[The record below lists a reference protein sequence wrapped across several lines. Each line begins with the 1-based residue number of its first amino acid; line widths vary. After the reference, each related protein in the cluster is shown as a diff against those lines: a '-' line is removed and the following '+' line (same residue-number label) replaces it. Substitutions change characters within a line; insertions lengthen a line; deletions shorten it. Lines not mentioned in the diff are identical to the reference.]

1 MPWKCPAC
9 QSQIAH
15 SELETKPR
23 PSTSY
28 RCHIC
33 RLELFFDSSTNRM
46 TVAPMR
52 DDENE
57 KLRPSGSQSDDG
69 VA

>member
-9 QSQIAH
+9 HINIHH
-15 SELETKPR
+15 SDLEDKPR
-23 PSTSY
+23 PNAHY

-33 RLELFFDSSTNRM
+33 RLELAFDPTANRM

-52 DDENE
+52 DDENQ
-57 KLRPSGSQSDDG
+57 KLRPSGQHPDDA
-69 VA
+69 V